1 MKILCYGDSNTYGYD
16 GTDPFGGR
24 LPEQVRWPELLGRS
38 LGCECLNCGL
48 NGRRVPHY
56 PRSIETDLRLLSRAL
71 SGDLIIVMLGTNDCF
86 RGISAMQIAERMD
99 RFLDSIIG
107 AAKQILLISP
117 PVLRCD
123 DWVQDDDMFEESQD
137 LGEQYR
143 ELADRK
149 GCLFA
154 DSEEWDIEM
163 AFDGVHFSP
172 EGHEVFAQKLE
183 EILNEILKP
192 E

>member
-71 SGDLIIVMLGTNDCF
+71 SGDLIIVMLGTNDLLCGAETEDTVAHMQSF
-86 RGISAMQIAERMD
+86 LEKLKSAKP
-99 RFLDSIIG
+99 G
-107 AAKQILLISP
+107 CTLLLASP
-117 PVLRCD
+117 PAVSIEGEDFSPAFSELSEAYEALA
-123 DWVQDDDMFEESQD
+123 QA
-137 LGEQYR
+137 LGIFFVDTTHW
-143 ELADRK
+143 LIPTV
-149 GCLFA
+149 G
-154 DSEEWDIEM
+154 
-163 AFDGVHFSP
+163 DGVHFS
-172 EGHEVFAQKLE
+172 ERGHRLFA
-183 EILNEILKP
+183 LKMGQYIRMLTG
-192 E
+192 